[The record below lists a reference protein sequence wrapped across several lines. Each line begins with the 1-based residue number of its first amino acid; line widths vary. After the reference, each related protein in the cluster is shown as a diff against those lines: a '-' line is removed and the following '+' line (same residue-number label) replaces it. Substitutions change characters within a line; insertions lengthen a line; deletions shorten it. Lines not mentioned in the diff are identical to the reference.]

1 MQMQQNK
8 RIFGEWLEK
17 EMRARRLSDRAMAE
31 LFARKDGEAGI
42 THASIGRWRRG
53 EAEPS
58 PDNIEELCRILGV
71 QPRLIYALLGRIQ
84 PYETKHLLTPQ
95 QIAIVEAV
103 LSDLTEEEIGV
114 LAANVDFFAARRKQT
129 ARTPPSVPAT
139 SGGSA

>member
-1 MQMQQNK
+1 MQQK
-8 RIFGEWLEK
+8 ERTFGEWLEK

-58 PDNIEELCRILGV
+58 PDNIEELCRILTV

-84 PYETKHLLTPQ
+84 PYEMKHMTPQ
-95 QIAIVEAV
+95 QIAVVEAV

-114 LAANVDFFAARRKQT
+114 LAANIDFFAARRKRGAQT
-129 ARTPPSVPAT
+129 PAAARAT